1 MRFKKYSYRVELTL
15 LNDQDEILD
24 RFVVTRDSNIK
35 KLKPRFKDFIKVLME
50 DKQGSISKE
59 PVNDQEEL
67 FKLLKALPAQKKQ
80 KLLDTLINFLQELEN
95 GR

>member
-67 FKLLKALPAQKKQ
+67 LKALPAQKKQ